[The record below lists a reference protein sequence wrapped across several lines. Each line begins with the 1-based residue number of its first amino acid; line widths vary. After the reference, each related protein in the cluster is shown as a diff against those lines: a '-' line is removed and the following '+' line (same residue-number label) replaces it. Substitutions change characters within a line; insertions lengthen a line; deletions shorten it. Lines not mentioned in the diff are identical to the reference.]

1 MLQRRASDGVSPAG
15 FGPRRTNNIRLGAIT
30 WSPPIEARQPFL
42 RTFALSALL
51 DTASITASIA
61 VEMRRAASEFLT
73 GNAVGWLVLVL
84 LVFIVSGV
92 SWFGHSTASEVL
104 RIGAVLVLLVFLGL
118 RSLISRELDIGSVV
132 VAIWLLAFLVL
143 EISETLRPLAI
154 LVLVAASISI
164 SILFI
169 RRRWF

>member
-1 MLQRRASDGVSPAG
+1 
-15 FGPRRTNNIRLGAIT
+15 
-30 WSPPIEARQPFL
+30 
-42 RTFALSALL
+42 
-51 DTASITASIA
+51 
-61 VEMRRAASEFLT
+61 MRRAASEFLT